1 MFSNANIRSVE
12 IFLSFEHYL
21 TVDFV
26 CAFDL
31 CFFLFTTMVFTL
43 LLVIGLKKLFTG
55 GSETSGFVSYLPD
68 TDIFNMSSPLSMQL
82 IIFISISSVVC

>member
-1 MFSNANIRSVE
+1 
-12 IFLSFEHYL
+12 
-21 TVDFV
+21 
-26 CAFDL
+26 
-31 CFFLFTTMVFTL
+31 MVFTL